1 MKNSLLVFGTKNF
14 NNSFIEIKE
23 YFDFSLIFFDLNNF
37 SESSLHNI
45 QFIIV
50 DSDICDNA
58 NVLSLLNKINNK
70 PLLLVQKS
78 NSISVKNLVYDEK
91 IILPLTFSDFT
102 SQIINFIASNKFNKN
117 SSIKI
122 NEYLIDKNKR
132 LLKKGKISVNVTER
146 EIQLIELL
154 FNEQNPLSKSI
165 ILNQIWKYADDADT
179 HTIETHIYRLKKKI
193 FNKFNDANFIG
204 SSKNGYTIQEKK

>member
-14 NNSFIEIKE
+14 NNSLNEIKE

-37 SESSLHNI
+37 SESSLHSI
-45 QFIIV
+45 QFLIV

-58 NVLSLLNKINNK
+58 DVLSLLNKAKNK

-91 IILPLTFSDFT
+91 IILPLNFTDFT
-102 SQIINFIASNKFNKN
+102 SQIINFIASNNFNKN

-165 ILNQIWKYADDADT
+165 ILNQIWKYADDTDT

-193 FNKFNDANFIG
+193 FNKFNDANFIS

>member
-14 NNSFIEIKE
+14 NNSFNEIKE

-37 SESSLHNI
+37 SESSLHSI
-45 QFIIV
+45 QFLIV

-58 NVLSLLNKINNK
+58 DVLSLLNKAKNK

-91 IILPLTFSDFT
+91 IILPLNFTDFT
-102 SQIINFIASNKFNKN
+102 SQIINFIASNNFNKN

-165 ILNQIWKYADDADT
+165 ILNQIWKYADDTDT

-193 FNKFNDANFIG
+193 FNKFNDANFIS

>member
-58 NVLSLLNKINNK
+58 NMLSLLNKINNK

-165 ILNQIWKYADDADT
+165 ILNQVWKYADDADT

-193 FNKFNDANFIG
+193 FNKFNDANFIV

>member
-37 SESSLHNI
+37 SESSLHSI
-45 QFIIV
+45 QFLIV
-50 DSDICDNA
+50 DRDICDNA
-58 NVLSLLNKINNK
+58 NMLSLLNKINNK

>member
-58 NVLSLLNKINNK
+58 NMLSLLNKINNK

>member
-1 MKNSLLVFGTKNF
+1 MKNNILVFGTKNF

-37 SESSLHNI
+37 SESSLHSI
-45 QFIIV
+45 QFLIV
-50 DSDICDNA
+50 DRDICDNA
-58 NVLSLLNKINNK
+58 DVLSLLNKINNK

-193 FNKFNDANFIG
+193 FNKFNDANFIV

>member
-58 NVLSLLNKINNK
+58 NMLSLLNKINNK

-193 FNKFNDANFIG
+193 FNKFNDANFIV

>member
-37 SESSLHNI
+37 SESSLHSI
-45 QFIIV
+45 QFLIV
-50 DSDICDNA
+50 DRDICDNA
-58 NVLSLLNKINNK
+58 DVLSLLNKINNK

-165 ILNQIWKYADDADT
+165 ILNQVWKYADDADT

-193 FNKFNDANFIG
+193 FNKFNDANFIV

>member
-14 NNSFIEIKE
+14 NNSFNEIKE

-37 SESSLHNI
+37 SESSLHSI
-45 QFIIV
+45 QFLIV

-58 NVLSLLNKINNK
+58 DVLSLLNKAKNK

-91 IILPLTFSDFT
+91 IILPLNFTDFT
-102 SQIINFIASNKFNKN
+102 SQIINFIASNNFNKN

-165 ILNQIWKYADDADT
+165 ILNQIWKYADDTDT
-179 HTIETHIYRLKKKI
+179 HTIETHIYRLKKKNI
-193 FNKFNDANFIG
+193 
-204 SSKNGYTIQEKK
+204 

>member
-1 MKNSLLVFGTKNF
+1 
-14 NNSFIEIKE
+14 
-23 YFDFSLIFFDLNNF
+23 
-37 SESSLHNI
+37 
-45 QFIIV
+45 
-50 DSDICDNA
+50 
-58 NVLSLLNKINNK
+58 
-70 PLLLVQKS
+70 VQKS

-91 IILPLTFSDFT
+91 IILPLNFTDFT
-102 SQIINFIASNKFNKN
+102 SQIINFIASNNFNKN

-165 ILNQIWKYADDADT
+165 ILNQIWKYADDTDT

-193 FNKFNDANFIG
+193 FNKFNDANFIS

>member
-91 IILPLTFSDFT
+91 IILPLTFSDFL
-102 SQIINFIASNKFNKN
+102 SPH
-117 SSIKI
+117 
-122 NEYLIDKNKR
+122 LGCGHVVLR
-132 LLKKGKISVNVTER
+132 LLRTPFEISKHSG
-146 EIQLIELL
+146 
-154 FNEQNPLSKSI
+154 LSI
-165 ILNQIWKYADDADT
+165 MQ
-179 HTIETHIYRLKKKI
+179 
-193 FNKFNDANFIG
+193 
-204 SSKNGYTIQEKK
+204 

>member
-1 MKNSLLVFGTKNF
+1 M
-14 NNSFIEIKE
+14 
-23 YFDFSLIFFDLNNF
+23 
-37 SESSLHNI
+37 
-45 QFIIV
+45 
-50 DSDICDNA
+50 
-58 NVLSLLNKINNK
+58 LSLLNKINNK

-165 ILNQIWKYADDADT
+165 ILNQVWKYADDADT

>member
-58 NVLSLLNKINNK
+58 NMLSLLNKINNK

-165 ILNQIWKYADDADT
+165 ILNQVWKYADDADT

>member
-193 FNKFNDANFIG
+193 FNKFNDANFIV